1 MWYLLSRVMLSY
13 CFVLAISLSHDVEN
27 VQFYHPQYARSRPT
41 PHSSDFRQGFGNHF
55 RDFAHGLAVSC
66 MPCRLPPIQSHERLR
81 ADGIQPGSLEWV
93 ILLQWLG
100 SEKETSCFAF
110 SCLYQPSLF
119 ITGFAPC
126 SLALR
131 CLYLLV
137 NLNLESHS
145 LRRKAAHFGGLT

>member
-1 MWYLLSRVMLSY
+1 MLRMYNSIILNMHGLGRRHTAQT
-13 CFVLAISLSHDVEN
+13 FGRDSAIISAISHTDWLSVACPVGSH
-27 VQFYHPQYARSRPT
+27 
-41 PHSSDFRQGFGNHF
+41 
-55 RDFAHGLAVSC
+55 
-66 MPCRLPPIQSHERLR
+66 QSKAMKGLR